1 MYAIAKRIQWQWP
14 DEYGIH
20 RFLIMLGRLHIEM
33 AYLSALG
40 DWLDCSGWMADS
52 FHDKFRQH
60 VVSLVSMTETLE
72 NLENDETLIC
82 LNAKDSWEYCLWYS
96 I

>member
-1 MYAIAKRIQWQWP
+1 
-14 DEYGIH
+14 
-20 RFLIMLGRLHIEM
+20 MLGRLHIEM

-82 LNAKDSWEYCLWYS
+82 LNAKDIAENIVCDTVYKLESAETQKS
-96 I
+96 QE